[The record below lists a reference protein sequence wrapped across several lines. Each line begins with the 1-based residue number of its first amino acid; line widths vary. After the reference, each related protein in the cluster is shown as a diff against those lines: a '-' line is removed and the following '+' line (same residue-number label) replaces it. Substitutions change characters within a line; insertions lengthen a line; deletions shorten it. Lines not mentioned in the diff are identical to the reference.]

1 MNDEY
6 FYFGTIRKI
15 VGAFGSQFNN
25 IHIKHEDENGAKV
38 VDFKVPFSY
47 GPKNAWY
54 EKLKQR
60 EREGKQEART
70 AVKLP
75 KISCEMDA
83 LAFASDRAIA
93 PQNVHKRV
101 IKEDGLKDRIYAQ
114 LQDIPYDFNFTLS
127 VQVKN
132 IEDGLQIVEQIL
144 PYYRPNRVLNIEE
157 IPEIGLCKEVNVD
170 LQGVTTEDTY
180 RGTMNNMQRIITY
193 DFNFIVRGYIMPP
206 LKEQVLVSEVKT
218 LLYDGNNDEY
228 LGNIDT
234 LVDPIDANE
243 SDNWMS
249 DVNASFPLD

>member
-1 MNDEY
+1 M
-6 FYFGTIRKI
+6 
-15 VGAFGSQFNN
+15 
-25 IHIKHEDENGAKV
+25 
-38 VDFKVPFSY
+38 
-47 GPKNAWY
+47 
-54 EKLKQR
+54 
-60 EREGKQEART
+60 
-70 AVKLP
+70 
-75 KISCEMDA
+75 
-83 LAFASDRAIA
+83 
-93 PQNVHKRV
+93 
-101 IKEDGLKDRIYAQ
+101 
-114 LQDIPYDFNFTLS
+114 QDIPYDFNFTLS

-206 LKEQVLVSEVKT
+206 LKEQVLVTEINA
-218 LLYDGNNDEY
+218 LLYDDNNGDY

-243 SDNWMS
+243 SDNWMV
-249 DVNASFPLD
+249 DVNASFPLE